1 MAGRQKEGEATRK
14 KLLEHALRM
23 LAERGHA
30 GVSVRDLTAAAGTNI
45 AAIAYHFES
54 KEGLYRA
61 VLDGVY
67 AELAEALTAAP
78 HTPDELMRA
87 SWAFAIRHRLGIR
100 VLLRHFL
107 DHGQHDAAMFDKWS
121 NVLVH
126 SADARVEAL
135 RPDWAPIRRRIFL
148 VAAMHLVV
156 RLAAEDRAQLARM
169 LGDPVD
175 VDAAVEGWLV
185 GWVQRELG

>member
-1 MAGRQKEGEATRK
+1 MAGRQREGEATRR
-14 KLLEHALRM
+14 KLLDEALRM

-45 AAIAYHFES
+45 AAIAYHFGN
-54 KEGLYRA
+54 KDGLYRA

-67 AELAEALTAAP
+67 AKLAEALTAAP
-78 HTPDELMRA
+78 GRPDELMRA
-87 SWAFAIRHRLGIR
+87 AWAFAIQHRLGVR

-107 DHGQHDAAMFDKWS
+107 DHGRHDGAAFDRWS
-121 NVLVH
+121 EMLMGA
-126 SADARVEAL
+126 ADARVAAI

-156 RLAAEDRAQLARM
+156 RLAAEDHGQLASM
-169 LGDPVD
+169 LGDPPD